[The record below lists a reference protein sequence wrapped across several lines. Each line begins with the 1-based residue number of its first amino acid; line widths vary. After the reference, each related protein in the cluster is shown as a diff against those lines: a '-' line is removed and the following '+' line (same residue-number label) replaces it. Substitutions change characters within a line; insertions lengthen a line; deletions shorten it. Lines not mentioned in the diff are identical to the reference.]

1 VARQGVLRWS
11 SGSRVRRLLGVGG
24 AACSADWCGS
34 YGAAVSDA
42 YQESSPQ
49 TGFGSPGAVCGLAS
63 RFAGRWTFAPGAW
76 SW

>member
-11 SGSRVRRLLGVGG
+11 PGSRVGRLLGVGG
-24 AACSADWCGS
+24 AACSAGWRGS
-34 YGAAVSDA
+34 YGAALSEADQG
-42 YQESSPQ
+42 YSSQ
-49 TGFGSPGAVCGLAS
+49 MALGSPGAVCGLAS